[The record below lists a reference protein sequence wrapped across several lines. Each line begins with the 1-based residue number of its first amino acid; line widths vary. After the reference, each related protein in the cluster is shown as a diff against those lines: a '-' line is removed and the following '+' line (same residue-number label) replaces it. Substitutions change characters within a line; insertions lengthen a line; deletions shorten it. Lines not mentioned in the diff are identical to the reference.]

1 MNSPIQFKTTT
12 PLVSNSMNR
21 SPLRTSFVVI
31 TLALACFA
39 PSSIVLAT
47 DLDGVLPGN
56 NTADG
61 SGVLISLT
69 TGVNNS
75 GFGFQAL
82 WSNVTGLRNTAN
94 GSQALRSNTEGTDNT
109 ATGFQAL
116 FSNTTINGLSGGG
129 NTANGS
135 QALKIGRR

>member
-82 WSNVTGLRNTAN
+82 NHNTSGSYNTA
-94 GSQALRSNTEGTDNT
+94 E
-109 ATGFQAL
+109 GFQAL
-116 FSNTTINGLSGGG
+116 
-129 NTANGS
+129 
-135 QALKIGRR
+135 

>member
-47 DLDGVLPGN
+47 DLDGVLPNG

-82 WSNVTGLRNTAN
+82 NHDSSGNGNTA
-94 GSQALRSNTEGTDNT
+94 EGTNALFSLTTGTNNT
-109 ATGFQAL
+109 ATGTTAL
-116 FSNTTINGLSGGG
+116 YVHLTRLHNTHHVHH
-129 NTANGS
+129 AP
-135 QALKIGRR
+135 